1 MKLGNTSA
9 LHLSNGTCSPY
20 KTKLRPVLHK
30 IMHLLLLK
38 YLERILVQYSYFL
51 KSSQFLS
58 LFCLLGT
65 LIDALLFLQAVRYAS
80 LCTHYRDGQNI
91 QMKLDYYSNIKCFYY
106 SIPVYSYFR
115 RSMQFQSQLAQT
127 DKKVK
132 AEHIST
138 ADATRHLRS
147 ICKATICLYF

>member
-1 MKLGNTSA
+1 MKLGKTSA
-9 LHLSNGTCSPY
+9 VHLSRSTCSPQ
-20 KTKLRPVLHK
+20 KNRLRPVLHK

-38 YLERILVQYSYFL
+38 YLERLLIQHSYFR

-58 LFCLLGT
+58 LFCLLDT
-65 LIDALLFLQAVRYAS
+65 LIDTLLFLQAVRCAS
-80 LCTHYRDGQNI
+80 LCTHCRDGQSI

-106 SIPVYSYFR
+106 YIPVYSYFR
-115 RSMQFQSQLAQT
+115 RNMQFQSQLAQT
-127 DKKVK
+127 DKKVN

-147 ICKATICLYF
+147 IYKATICLSF